1 MTEVKLERP
10 IDYMTKDEI
19 ERMEYLQFAK
29 EKGFKEFTDERQW
42 ELDELQKRHKAME
55 ERIAAEDK
63 ESKSQKRRK
72 AVQVKAKAKAKKKE
86 VAKKKVAVK
95 KATKKTVKKASSKKK
110 RK

>member
-29 EKGFKEFTDERQW
+29 EKGFKEFTEERQW
-42 ELDELQKRHKAME
+42 ELDELQKRHGAMQA
-55 ERIAAEDK
+55 RIKAEDT

-72 AVQVKAKAKAKKKE
+72 AVQVKAKAKTKKKE

-95 KATKKTVKKASSKKK
+95 KATKKKAAKK

>member
-55 ERIAAEDK
+55 ARIAAENK
-63 ESKSQKRRK
+63 ESKSQQRRK
-72 AVQVKAKAKAKKKE
+72 AVQVKAKAKTKKKVAAKVKKVVKKKT
-86 VAKKKVAVK
+86 VAKKKA
-95 KATKKTVKKASSKKK
+95 AKK

>member
-10 IDYMTKDEI
+10 IDYMTKEEI

-29 EKGFKEFTDERQW
+29 DKGFKDFTEERQW
-42 ELDELQKRHKAME
+42 ELDELQKRHGAMQA
-55 ERIAAEDK
+55 RIKAEDT

-72 AVQVKAKAKAKKKE
+72 AVQVKAKAKTKKKA

-95 KATKKTVKKASSKKK
+95 KASSKKK

>member
-10 IDYMTKDEI
+10 IDFMTREEI

-42 ELDELQKRHKAME
+42 ELDELQKRHRAME
-55 ERIAAEDK
+55 ARIKAEDS

-72 AVQVKAKAKAKKKE
+72 AEQVKAKAKTKKKE

-95 KATKKTVKKASSKKK
+95 KVAKKKAAKK

>member
-10 IDYMTKDEI
+10 IDFMTKEEI

-29 EKGFKEFTDERQW
+29 EKNFKEFTEERQW
-42 ELDELQKRHKAME
+42 ELDELQKRHGAMQA
-55 ERIAAEDK
+55 RIKAEDT

-72 AVQVKAKAKAKKKE
+72 AEQVKAKAKTKKKE

-95 KATKKTVKKASSKKK
+95 KATKKKAAKK

>member
-1 MTEVKLERP
+1 MTEVKLDTP
-10 IDYMTKDEI
+10 IDYMNPAEV

-29 EKGFKEFTDERQW
+29 EKGFKEFTEERQW
-42 ELDELQKRHKAME
+42 ELDELQKRHSAMQA
-55 ERIAAEDK
+55 RIKAEDA

-72 AVQVKAKAKAKKKE
+72 AEQVKAKAKTKKKA

-95 KATKKTVKKASSKKK
+95 KVAKKKAAKK

>member
-42 ELDELQKRHKAME
+42 ELDELQRRHKAME

-72 AVQVKAKAKAKKKE
+72 AVQVKAKAKTKKKVAAKVKKVVKKKT
-86 VAKKKVAVK
+86 VAKKKA
-95 KATKKTVKKASSKKK
+95 AKK

>member
-10 IDYMTKDEI
+10 IDFMTKDEI

-42 ELDELQKRHKAME
+42 ELDELQKRHAAME
-55 ERIAAEDK
+55 ARIKAEDT

-86 VAKKKVAVK
+86 TAKKKVAVK
-95 KATKKTVKKASSKKK
+95 KATKKKAAKK

>member
-72 AVQVKAKAKAKKKE
+72 AVQVKAKAKTKKKVAAKVKKVVKKKT
-86 VAKKKVAVK
+86 VAKKKA
-95 KATKKTVKKASSKKK
+95 AKK

>member
-72 AVQVKAKAKAKKKE
+72 AVQVKAKAKTKKKVVAKVKKVVKKKT
-86 VAKKKVAVK
+86 VAKKKA
-95 KATKKTVKKASSKKK
+95 AKK